1 MIFGDITR
9 ILHLDNIVNSK
20 NFHFG
25 ISFLYYIGQ
34 TIILVCTKDKKNLF
48 LKLETPCGIL
58 MVVFTSIP
66 KALVVLTTIESL
78 QSFLNLR

>member
-1 MIFGDITR
+1 MITR

-34 TIILVCTKDKKNLF
+34 TIILVCNKDKKNLF

-66 KALVVLTTIESL
+66 KALFVLTTMKSL